1 MQLVTTHTHI
11 NNTNN
16 NAHQASKYLGEWIE
30 AQYSGLASLTMTPL
44 SKALR
49 GYTQESARHAIES
62 KTVGYLA
69 ELRRVTTIFINIS
82 GLEEHLLQGALF
94 YVQQVRVRVTHSLQC
109 ACV

>member
-1 MQLVTTHTHI
+1 
-11 NNTNN
+11 
-16 NAHQASKYLGEWIE
+16 
-30 AQYSGLASLTMTPL
+30 MTPL

-94 YVQQVRVRVTHSLQC
+94 YVQQVRASHSLC
-109 ACV
+109 SVHACTHTLQSLNIYILL